1 MIGFLILSHNQFGEG
16 LIACVT
22 HVLGQRPP
30 QLANLAIGPNDD
42 PHDLLPAARE
52 LVNRLDTGD
61 GVLILTDI
69 YGASPCNLAAKLV
82 DPGRIEVVTGVN
94 LPMLVRA
101 LTYRVKDMDTLVK
114 KAVSGGCD
122 GVVHV
127 EVDPVY
133 AKVRG

>member
-1 MIGFLILSHNQFGEG
+1 MIGFLILSHTMFGEG
-16 LIACVT
+16 LISCVT

-30 QLANLAIGPNDD
+30 QLENLAIGPNDD
-42 PHDLLPAARE
+42 PHDVLPTARE
-52 LVNRLDTGD
+52 AVRRLDAGE
-61 GVLILTDI
+61 GVLIFTDI

-82 DPGRIEVVTGVN
+82 EPGRVEVVTGVN

-101 LTYRVKDMDTLVK
+101 LTYRTRDMETLVK

-127 EVDPVY
+127 EVDPAY